1 MGSFKHHQKQRRER
15 PPGKIDSPLNEKL
28 KNVKWGEFKLG
39 DLFEIL
45 TYKKRFDA
53 NKVELVENCGHPYVV
68 RTSSGN
74 GQKGFIDEDEEYL
87 NEGNTI
93 SFGQDT
99 ATMYYQEVPY
109 FTGDKIKIL
118 KSKLSKFG
126 KSNAQFFLAT
136 MRNSFQNFTWGSSSF
151 NVSIIANQNI
161 QLPLKENALAF
172 SNPCDNIKNIDFD
185 FMESFIRELE
195 EERIRELNAYLLATG
210 LKDYTLTDEEEKAL
224 EAFKT
229 VQWGEFEL
237 PKIFDIKNT
246 HNILSSEIVAES
258 GTTPYLCASAENN
271 GVSSYISYKDELL
284 ENGNCIFIGGKT
296 FVVSYQKDDFYSN
309 DSHNLA
315 LYLKE
320 QNVTK
325 ANQLYL
331 ATCIYK
337 GLNHKYS
344 WGNSISGSK
353 IKSDKFQLPT
363 KDGKPDYA
371 TMETFIKAVEKLVIK
386 DVVLYADKKIEATK
400 EVVSLKQPEYKIN
413 EDKFLLNV
421 AEKEK

>member
-1 MGSFKHHQKQRRER
+1 MGSFEHHKKQRRQQ
-15 PPGKIDSPLNEKL
+15 PGKIDSPLNEKL
-28 KNVKWGEFKLG
+28 KNVKWGEFRVEE
-39 DLFEIL
+39 LFEL
-45 TYKKRFDA
+45 Q
-53 NKVELVENCGHPYVV
+53 KVTN
-68 RTSSGN
+68 
-74 GQKGFIDEDEEYL
+74 
-87 NEGNTI
+87 
-93 SFGQDT
+93 
-99 ATMYYQEVPY
+99 M
-109 FTGDKIKIL
+109 
-118 KSKLSKFG
+118 LSKEELSDDFEFPAYSSDSSNNGIIGFTNNPEFICDDITPVYITFG
-126 KSNAQFFLAT
+126 DHTRTVNIAKKSFSVLDNVKVLKPFTSNEKYLLFIISSWKKQIPNLGYARHWKAA
-136 MRNSFQNFTWGSSSF
+136 RNCK
-151 NVSIIANQNI
+151 I

-195 EERIRELNAYLLATG
+195 EEHIRELNAYLLATG
-210 LKDYTLTDEEEKAL
+210 LKDYTLTPEEENAL

-229 VQWGEFEL
+229 VQWEEFEL
-237 PKIFDIKNT
+237 PEIFDIKNT

-271 GVSSYISYKDELL
+271 GVSSYISYKNELL

-325 ANQLYL
+325 SNQLYL
-331 ATCIYK
+331 ATCIRK
-337 GLNHKYS
+337 GLSHKYS
-344 WGNSISGSK
+344 WGDSISGSK

-363 KDGKPDYA
+363 KNNKPDYA

-386 DVVLYADKKIEATK
+386 DVVLYADSKIETTK
-400 EVVSLKQPEYKIN
+400 NVVKKDFEYKIN
-413 EDKFLLNV
+413 EDTGLLNV
-421 AEKEK
+421 ADSIN

>member
-1 MGSFKHHQKQRRER
+1 M
-15 PPGKIDSPLNEKL
+15 
-28 KNVKWGEFKLG
+28 
-39 DLFEIL
+39 FEIL

-74 GQKGFIDEDEEYL
+74 GQKGFIDEDEIYL
-87 NEGNTI
+87 NDGNTI

-118 KSKLSKFG
+118 KSKLSRFG
-126 KSNAQFFLAT
+126 KTNAQFFLAT

-151 NVSIIANQNI
+151 NVSIIANQKV
-161 QLPLKENALAF
+161 QLPLKEKSLDF

-210 LKDYTLTDEEEKAL
+210 LKDYALSSEEEKAL

-237 PKIFDIKNT
+237 PEIFDIKNT

-271 GVSSYISYKDELL
+271 GVSSYISYKNELL

-296 FVVSYQKDDFYSN
+296 FVVSYQKDNFYSN

-325 ANQLYL
+325 SNQLYL
-331 ATCIYK
+331 ATCIHK
-337 GLNHKYS
+337 SLSHKYS

-363 KDGKPDYA
+363 KNNKPDYA
-371 TMETFIKAVEKLVIK
+371 IMETFIKAVEKLVIK
-386 DVVLYADKKIEATK
+386 DVVLYADNKIAATK
-400 EVVSLKQPEYKIN
+400 NVVKKDFEYKIN
-413 EDKFLLNV
+413 EDAGLLNV
-421 AEKEK
+421 AD

>member
-1 MGSFKHHQKQRRER
+1 MGSFEHHKKQRRQQ
-15 PPGKIDSPLNEKL
+15 PGKIDSPLNEKL

-74 GQKGFIDEDEEYL
+74 GQKGFIDEDEIYL
-87 NEGNTI
+87 NDGNTI

-118 KSKLSKFG
+118 KSKLSRFG
-126 KSNAQFFLAT
+126 KTNAQFFLAT

-151 NVSIIANQNI
+151 NVSIIANQKV
-161 QLPLKENALAF
+161 QLPLKEKSLDF
-172 SNPCDNIKNIDFD
+172 SNPCDNIKNINFD

-210 LKDYTLTDEEEKAL
+210 LKDYALSAEEEKAL

-271 GVSSYISYKDELL
+271 GVSSYISYKNELL

-320 QNVTK
+320 QKVTK
-325 ANQLYL
+325 SNQLYL
-331 ATCIYK
+331 ATCIRK
-337 GLNHKYS
+337 GLSHKYS
-344 WGNSISGSK
+344 WGDSISGSK

-363 KDGKPDYA
+363 KNNKPDYA

-386 DVVLYADKKIEATK
+386 DVVLYADSKIAATK
-400 EVVSLKQPEYKIN
+400 NVIKKDVEYKIN
-413 EDKFLLNV
+413 EDAGLLKV
-421 AEKEK
+421 AEK

>member
-1 MGSFKHHQKQRRER
+1 M
-15 PPGKIDSPLNEKL
+15 
-28 KNVKWGEFKLG
+28 
-39 DLFEIL
+39 FEIL

-74 GQKGFIDEDEEYL
+74 GQKGFIDEDEIYL
-87 NEGNTI
+87 NDGNTI

-118 KSKLSKFG
+118 KSKLSRFG
-126 KSNAQFFLAT
+126 KTNAQFFLAT

-151 NVSIIANQNI
+151 NVSIIANQKI
-161 QLPLKENALAF
+161 QLPLKENALDF

-210 LKDYTLTDEEEKAL
+210 LKDYALSAEEEKAL

-237 PKIFDIKNT
+237 PEIFDIKNT

-271 GVSSYISYKDELL
+271 GVSSYISYKNELL

-296 FVVSYQKDDFYSN
+296 FVVSYQKDNFYSN

-325 ANQLYL
+325 SNQLYL
-331 ATCIYK
+331 ATCIRK
-337 GLNHKYS
+337 GLSHKYS
-344 WGNSISGSK
+344 WGDSISGSK
-353 IKSDKFQLPT
+353 IKSDKFLLPT
-363 KDGKPDYA
+363 KNNKPDYA

-386 DVVLYADKKIEATK
+386 DVVLYADNKIAATK
-400 EVVSLKQPEYKIN
+400 NVVKKDFEYKIN
-413 EDKFLLNV
+413 EDAGLLNV
-421 AEKEK
+421 AD

>member
-1 MGSFKHHQKQRRER
+1 MFEITNTLSFNADKLNFGTEYDYVTRTSFNQGILQTTGFVNAEN
-15 PPGKIDSPLNEKL
+15 LNESGVWSLGLLQMDFFYRRKKWYAGQFVRKIIPKFDL
-28 KNVKWGEFKLG
+28 TESSILFFSTILNQQKKVLLSVLVRNV
-39 DLFEIL
+39 
-45 TYKKRFDA
+45 
-53 NKVELVENCGHPYVV
+53 
-68 RTSSGN
+68 
-74 GQKGFIDEDEEYL
+74 DE
-87 NEGNTI
+87 T
-93 SFGQDT
+93 
-99 ATMYYQEVPY
+99 
-109 FTGDKIKIL
+109 
-118 KSKLSKFG
+118 
-126 KSNAQFFLAT
+126 
-136 MRNSFQNFTWGSSSF
+136 F
-151 NVSIIANQNI
+151 NNLQV
-161 QLPLKENALAF
+161 QLPLKEKSLDF

-210 LKDYTLTDEEEKAL
+210 LKDYALSAEEEKAL

-229 VQWGEFEL
+229 VKWGEFEL
-237 PKIFDIKNT
+237 PEIFDIKNT

-271 GVSSYISYKDELL
+271 GVSSYISYKNELL

-296 FVVSYQKDDFYSN
+296 FVVSYQKDNFYSN

-325 ANQLYL
+325 SNQLYL
-331 ATCIYK
+331 ATCIHK
-337 GLNHKYS
+337 SLSHKYS

-363 KDGKPDYA
+363 KNNKPDYA

-386 DVVLYADKKIEATK
+386 DVVLYADSKIKAT
-400 EVVSLKQPEYKIN
+400 ENVVKRDLEYKIN
-413 EDKFLLNV
+413 EDAGLLNV
-421 AEKEK
+421 ADKIN

>member
-1 MGSFKHHQKQRRER
+1 MLSKEELSDDFEFPAYSSDSSNNGIIGFTNNPEFICDDITPVYITFGDHTRTVNIAKKSFSVLDNVKVLK
-15 PPGKIDSPLNEKL
+15 PFTSNEKYL
-28 KNVKWGEFKLG
+28 LFIISSWKKQIPNLG
-39 DLFEIL
+39 
-45 TYKKRFDA
+45 YARHWKAAR
-53 NKVELVENCGHPYVV
+53 NC
-68 RTSSGN
+68 
-74 GQKGFIDEDEEYL
+74 K
-87 NEGNTI
+87 
-93 SFGQDT
+93 
-99 ATMYYQEVPY
+99 
-109 FTGDKIKIL
+109 
-118 KSKLSKFG
+118 
-126 KSNAQFFLAT
+126 
-136 MRNSFQNFTWGSSSF
+136 
-151 NVSIIANQNI
+151 I

-195 EERIRELNAYLLATG
+195 EEHIRELNAYLLATG
-210 LKDYTLTDEEEKAL
+210 LKDYTLTPEEENAL

-229 VQWGEFEL
+229 VQWEEFEL
-237 PKIFDIKNT
+237 PEIFDIKNT

-271 GVSSYISYKDELL
+271 GVSSYISYKNELL

-325 ANQLYL
+325 SNQLYL
-331 ATCIYK
+331 ATCIRK
-337 GLNHKYS
+337 GLSHKYS
-344 WGNSISGSK
+344 WGDSISGSK

-363 KDGKPDYA
+363 KNNKPDYA

-386 DVVLYADKKIEATK
+386 DVVLYADSKIKATK
-400 EVVSLKQPEYKIN
+400 NVVKKDFEYKIN
-413 EDKFLLNV
+413 EDAGLLNV
-421 AEKEK
+421 ADSIN